1 MLVLILIKKSCVQSL
16 VCGEGCCEEW
26 WVAPHWV
33 FPADEHVV
41 ACIHCQ
47 RRNVL
52 QELFKLQA
60 LLAEF
65 VERLEPGSVILDNI
79 APCTNFKG
87 TDVGRQLR
95 NIPQEVGVL
104 VFLVPVGIG
113 E

>member
-1 MLVLILIKKSCVQSL
+1 MGRSTLGLD
-16 VCGEGCCEEW
+16 
-26 WVAPHWV
+26 
-33 FPADEHVV
+33 ADEHII

-47 RRNVL
+47 RGNVL

-65 VERLEPGSVILDNI
+65 VERLEPGGVILGNI
-79 APCTNFKG
+79 APCTDFKG
-87 TDVGRQLR
+87 TDVGHQLC